1 MKLKKTMSIIA
12 ICLIMA
18 TLFMTGC
25 ANGGA
30 AASSEGDS
38 GQTAAA
44 AGATSGEG
52 EEYAVIMSLNQ
63 LEFFDALKGGVND
76 ACAEMGATW
85 YFAGPQEAQPDKTA
99 EAIDQ
104 AVAKGVTG
112 IILHG
117 QFEETGPS
125 VDAAI
130 AAGVPVIIVNSDVTS
145 DRLSFI
151 GCEPYNNG
159 YNMGKELAERVGGK
173 GTVIVA
179 NSLSLGQKSAE
190 DNQDGCLAA
199 LAEYPDIKVVEVD
212 DKADSTIAPTAI
224 GTALQANPDAVGIV
238 GVDAVSGVGAATAVR
253 EAGLGGKVT
262 IVCRDRD
269 AATLELIKNGEIAAS
284 FAQNSYVEGY
294 IATKW
299 LHDYV
304 NGNFKVVEDYLGAGI
319 NPIPPN
325 VDSGSIIITKD
336 NVEQFEKKYEYQTT
350 A

>member
-179 NSLSLGQKSAE
+179 NSLSLGQ
-190 DNQDGCLAA
+190 
-199 LAEYPDIKVVEVD
+199 
-212 DKADSTIAPTAI
+212 
-224 GTALQANPDAVGIV
+224 
-238 GVDAVSGVGAATAVR
+238 
-253 EAGLGGKVT
+253 
-262 IVCRDRD
+262 
-269 AATLELIKNGEIAAS
+269 
-284 FAQNSYVEGY
+284 
-294 IATKW
+294 
-299 LHDYV
+299 
-304 NGNFKVVEDYLGAGI
+304 
-319 NPIPPN
+319 
-325 VDSGSIIITKD
+325 
-336 NVEQFEKKYEYQTT
+336 
-350 A
+350 

>member
-1 MKLKKTMSIIA
+1 MKKTMSIIA
-12 ICLIMA
+12 IGLIMA
-18 TLFMTGC
+18 MLLMTGC
-25 ANGGA
+25 ANSGTAAPSAAGGE
-30 AASSEGDS
+30 AASVS
-38 GQTAAA
+38 AA
-44 AGATSGEG
+44 AGTGGEG

-63 LEFFDALKGGVND
+63 LEFFDALKAGVND
-76 ACAEMGATW
+76 ACAEMGAKW

-112 IILHG
+112 IVLHG

-190 DNQDGCLAA
+190 DNQNGCLAA

-253 EAGLGGKVT
+253 EAGLSGKVT

-304 NGNFKVVEDYLGAGI
+304 NGSFKVVEDYLGAGI
-319 NPIPPN
+319 NPIPPI